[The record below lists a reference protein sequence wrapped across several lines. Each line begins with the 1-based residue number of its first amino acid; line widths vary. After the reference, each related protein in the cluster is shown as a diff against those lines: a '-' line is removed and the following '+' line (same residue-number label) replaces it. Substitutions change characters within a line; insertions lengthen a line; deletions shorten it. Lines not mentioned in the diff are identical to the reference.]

1 MLLSSSL
8 VFKAF
13 MEKRVFDLFLLI
25 LKQAEEVYQNKG
37 MLFPVIVSS
46 TILFLAS
53 VKSASLSQT
62 AKALGK
68 TTLIKTYASAKGS
81 HYLASNPGEVRKY
94 SNLAAGLAGHIVEE
108 VTGLT
113 LANYSKKIFFLH

>member
-68 TTLIKTYASAKGS
+68 TTLINTYGSAKGS
-81 HYLASNPGEVRKY
+81 HYLASNPGKIRKY